1 MDSLVREP
9 VSPRGAPK
17 TIVEPVVCPPEVLPP
32 QAIATTAATAITAHL
47 RIAVTPINRLAR
59 CNAHLNPAF
68 PHWRGRCGQAP
79 KKRRSRR
86 GFPHPHGKP
95 AFWAPLYC

>member
-1 MDSLVREP
+1 MDSLVKEP

-32 QAIATTAATAITAHL
+32 HAIATTAATAITAHL

-68 PHWRGRCGQAP
+68 PHWRGRGGQAA
-79 KKRRSRR
+79 KSRVWRRIFHYRNVNPEF
-86 GFPHPHGKP
+86 GAH
-95 AFWAPLYC
+95 WT